1 MITPAAGTM
10 GTPSTL
16 ILLAGD
22 ACQSS
27 GLRHGRMTTAIE
39 LNV

>member
-1 MITPAAGTM
+1 M

-22 ACQSS
+22 ACHRS
-27 GLRHGRMTTAIE
+27 GLRHGRMTTAIA